1 MSAVAHSVYGSPRPQ
16 ASARP
21 ALRAVPRPRAQL
33 SVRTITVIVTA
44 FVAII
49 VARLFVTVAVEASA
63 YEIASLSQ
71 QNTSLSRDAQFL
83 QEKLNV
89 LDSPQNV
96 AAMAA
101 ELGMVSNSRP
111 TYIRLSDG
119 KVWGSGKPAKASGA
133 SVAPVANDL
142 IGAYGETPSLAG
154 VASNSTVTGASESG
168 SATSSASTGIPAPST
183 H

>member
-21 ALRAVPRPRAQL
+21 GLRAVSRPRAQV
-33 SVRTITVIVTA
+33 SVKTVTIIVAA

-49 VARLFVTVAVEASA
+49 VARLFVTVAVESSA
-63 YEIASLSQ
+63 YEIASLSAE
-71 QNTSLSRDAQFL
+71 NVSLGRDAQFL
-83 QEKLNV
+83 QEQLNV

-96 AAMAA
+96 AAMASS
-101 ELGMVSNSRP
+101 LGMVSNSRP

-119 KVWGSGKPAKASGA
+119 KVWGSGKAARANS
-133 SVAPVANDL
+133 SRVAPIANDL

-154 VASNSTVTGASESG
+154 VAPKTATVGATQSES
-168 SATSSASTGIPAPST
+168 ATASVSTGIPAPST

>member
-16 ASARP
+16 AAPRP
-21 ALRAVPRPRAQL
+21 GLRAVSRPRAQV
-33 SVRTITVIVTA
+33 SVKTVTIIVAA

-49 VARLFVTVAVEASA
+49 VARLFVTVAVESSA

-71 QNTSLSRDAQFL
+71 QNVSLGRDAQFL
-83 QEKLNV
+83 EEQLNV

-101 ELGMVSNSRP
+101 QLGMVSNSRP

-119 KVWGSGKPAKASGA
+119 KVWGSGKPAKANGSA
-133 SVAPVANDL
+133 VAPIANDL

-154 VASNSTVTGASESG
+154 VATETATVGATQSEG
-168 SATSSASTGIPAPST
+168 ATASASTGIPAPST

>member
-21 ALRAVPRPRAQL
+21 GLRAVSRPRPQV
-33 SVRTITVIVTA
+33 SVRTVTILVAA

-49 VARLFVTVAVEASA
+49 VARLFITVAIESSQ
-63 YEIASLSQ
+63 YEIAALSQ
-71 QNTSLSRDAQFL
+71 QNTNLGRDAQFL
-83 QEKLNV
+83 SEQLNV

-96 AAMAA
+96 AAMAVK
-101 ELGMVSNSRP
+101 LGMVSNSRP

-119 KVWGSGKPAKASGA
+119 KVWGSGKPAKGGSHNVGRI
-133 SVAPVANDL
+133 ANDL

-154 VASNSTVTGASESG
+154 VATTTV
-168 SATSSASTGIPAPST
+168 TSSATESVSETSSATGGIPAPST

>member
-21 ALRAVPRPRAQL
+21 GLRAVARPRAQV
-33 SVRTITVIVTA
+33 SVKTVTIVVAA

-49 VARLFVTVAVEASA
+49 VARLFVTVAVESSA
-63 YEIASLSQ
+63 YEIAALSAENVSLG
-71 QNTSLSRDAQFL
+71 RDAQFL
-83 QEKLNV
+83 QEQLNV

-96 AAMAA
+96 AAMASS
-101 ELGMVSNSRP
+101 LGMVSNSKP

-119 KVWGSGKPAKASGA
+119 QVWGSGEAARAS
-133 SVAPVANDL
+133 STTIAPIANDL
-142 IGAYGETPSLAG
+142 IGAYGELPSLAG
-154 VASNSTVTGASESG
+154 VATQ
-168 SATSSASTGIPAPST
+168 SATVGATQSEGATATQSTGIPAPST

>member
-21 ALRAVPRPRAQL
+21 GLRAVARQRPQV
-33 SVRTITVIVTA
+33 SVKTATIVVAA

-49 VARLFVTVAVEASA
+49 VARLFITVAVEASA
-63 YEIASLSQ
+63 YEIASLNQ
-71 QNTSLSRDAQFL
+71 QNVSLSRDAQFL
-83 QEKLNV
+83 EEQLNV

-119 KVWGSGKPAKASGA
+119 KIWGSGKPAGDGA
-133 SVAPVANDL
+133 STFAPVSNEL
-142 IGAYGETPSLAG
+142 IGAYSVQPDLSG
-154 VASNSTVTGASESG
+154 VAEQSFGANATQSG
-168 SATSSASTGIPAPST
+168 IGVATASTGIPAPST

>member
-21 ALRAVPRPRAQL
+21 GLRAVARQRPQV
-33 SVRTITVIVTA
+33 SVKTATIVVAA

-49 VARLFVTVAVEASA
+49 IARLFVTVAIEASA

-83 QEKLNV
+83 EEQLNV

-101 ELGMVSNSRP
+101 DLGMVSNSRP

-119 KVWGSGKPAKASGA
+119 KVWGSGKPASAAGS
-133 SVAPVANDL
+133 SVAPIANDL

-154 VASNSTVTGASESG
+154 VATETVAAGASQSDSG
-168 SATSSASTGIPAPST
+168 TASASTGIPAPST